1 MTFAPSST
9 LLASIALGFAV
20 AFMHAA
26 LPTHWLPF
34 VLVGRD
40 RQWPARK
47 TLGVTLMAGAG
58 HVLVTVALGMLVL
71 AGGLV
76 IQPHFAAAFPYI
88 AGGLPIALGLFYL
101 LRHSHRAR
109 SEGDKPT
116 LYATDAAAVTGL
128 VALLAVS
135 PCEAF
140 LPVYLAGAP
149 HGWAGFLVLSLVLTL
164 ATALGMVL
172 FTSLSLAGADRLKL
186 VALQGY
192 EQAILG
198 AALVVLGVI
207 VLFVETR

>member
-1 MTFAPSST
+1 MTFAPTST

-58 HVLVTVALGMLVL
+58 HVLVTIALGVLVL

-76 IQPHFAAAFPYI
+76 LEPHVAGLFPYI
-88 AGGLPIALGLFYL
+88 AGGLPIALGLYYL

-109 SEGDKPT
+109 SGEKPR
-116 LYATDAAAVTGL
+116 LYATDAAAMTGL

-140 LPVYLAGAP
+140 LPVYLASAP
-149 HGWAGFLVLSLVLTL
+149 HGWAGFLALSLVLTL

-186 VALQGY
+186 MALQGY

-207 VLFVETR
+207 VLFVERA

>member
-1 MTFAPSST
+1 MTST
-9 LLASIALGFAV
+9 LFASIALGFAV

-40 RQWPARK
+40 RQWTASK
-47 TLGVTLMAGAG
+47 TLGVTLVAGIG
-58 HVLVTVALGMLVL
+58 HVLVTVALGILVL

-76 IQPHFAAAFPYI
+76 IQPHIAAIFPYI
-88 AGGLPIALGLFYL
+88 AGGLPIALGLYYL
-101 LRHSHRAR
+101 LRHSSRAKTVAGEKR
-109 SEGDKPT
+109 PA

-149 HGWAGFLVLSLVLTL
+149 HGWMGFLILSLVLTL
-164 ATALGMVL
+164 ATGLGMTL

-198 AALVVLGVI
+198 AALVILGVV
-207 VLFVETR
+207 VLLLER

>member
-1 MTFAPSST
+1 VTST

-58 HVLVTVALGMLVL
+58 HVLVTVALGVLVL

-76 IQPHFAAAFPYI
+76 IQPHIAAVFPYI
-88 AGGLPIALGLFYL
+88 AGGLPIALGLYYL
-101 LRHSHRAR
+101 LRHSTRAR
-109 SEGDKPT
+109 PLAGEKAPA

-149 HGWAGFLVLSLVLTL
+149 HGWAGFLALSLVLTL

-207 VLFVETR
+207 VLLVERA